1 MNSPS
6 EGRREQE
13 RGTRLL
19 LASLKDPAA
28 ENICRHLLKLYPFQK
43 LGKVY
48 RYGDSVLLPFE
59 GDPLRM
65 ESLPLPASE
74 VLVLSRHAST
84 SGIPTL
90 SVHVPGEPAEGR
102 LAVAKPETVGSILR
116 SLQLVKEEM
125 DLPHRVCLEATHHG
139 PTGLS
144 VPVTFVEIG
153 SEKEE
158 WVRGEAGEAVAR
170 AVLSPPAECLRAVG
184 VGGPHYAPRHTEAV
198 LKTKYWVGHLLPKYA
213 PLTRDLLREAV
224 LKTRGGAGLILSDEE
239 GLNSEQKKVVVE
251 ASRELGIT
259 KLTVKQSLSQK
270 V

>member
-1 MNSPS
+1 MTSG
-6 EGRREQE
+6 GRGDQE
-13 RGTRLL
+13 KGTRLL
-19 LASLKDPAA
+19 LASLGDPAA
-28 ENICRHLLKLYPFQK
+28 ENICRHLLRLYPFQK
-43 LGKVY
+43 LGKAY
-48 RYGDSVLLPFE
+48 RHGDYVLLPSE
-59 GDPLRM
+59 EDPLRM
-65 ESLPLPASE
+65 KSLPLPASE

-102 LAVAKPETVGSILR
+102 LGVAKPETVGSILR

-153 SEKEE
+153 SEKKE
-158 WVRGEAGEAVAR
+158 WTREEAGEAVAK
-170 AVLSPPAECLRAVG
+170 AVLSPPGECLRAVG

-198 LKTKYWVGHLLPKYA
+198 LKTKCWVGHLLPKYA
-213 PLTRDLLREAV
+213 PLTQDLLREAV
-224 LKTRGGAGLILSDEE
+224 LKTQGKVGLILSDEE
-239 GLNSEQKKVVVE
+239 GLNSEQKKVVGE
-251 ASRELGIT
+251 ASRKLGIT
-259 KLTVKQSLSQK
+259 KLTVRQSLSQK